1 MTKNVVD
8 AWQNNTVALFV
19 FVALAGRRI
28 KLGLSEVAALQLLH
42 LEGPLTPKKLGELL
56 SIPSGTV
63 TALVDRL
70 EYKQLVTRKV
80 SRNDRRSHS
89 IFVTELATSS
99 SMLNLA
105 QLGRN
110 LNRIAANYTEAERSI
125 LSKFLNEC
133 ADGMRNFEFEKT

>member
-8 AWQNNTVALFV
+8 AWHNNTVALFV

-42 LEGPLTPKKLGELL
+42 LEGPLTPKKLGTLL

-70 EYKQLVTRKV
+70 EYKRLVTRKV
-80 SRNDRRSHS
+80 SRDDRRSHS
-89 IFVTELATSS
+89 ISVTELAVSS

-105 QLGRN
+105 KMGRN
-110 LNRIAANYTEAERSI
+110 LNLIAVNYTDAERSV

-133 ADGMRNFEFEKT
+133 ANSMRSFEFEQT

>member
-1 MTKNVVD
+1 VTKNTVD

-19 FVALAGRRI
+19 FVARAGRRI

-42 LEGPLTPKKLGELL
+42 LEGPMTPKKLGALL

-70 EYKQLVTRKV
+70 EYKQLVTRKL
-80 SRNDRRSHS
+80 SRQDRRSYS
-89 IFVTELATSS
+89 ILATELASSS

-105 QLGRN
+105 QLGEN
-110 LNRIAANYTEAERSI
+110 LRRVAASYTEAEQTI

-133 ADGMRNFEFEKT
+133 AYAMQRLEFEKQ